1 VPDTSRTFAVADAL
15 HSAAIHLLRGVRK
28 EDIRTG
34 IGPAQLSALSVLV
47 FAGSMR
53 VTQLARM
60 EQVKAPTMTKIIGS
74 LERAGLIERRPDPD
88 DNRAVTVVATKRGE
102 KLLQEG
108 RRRRVQRLASAIGNL
123 ASRDRDVLLA
133 AAPLIEE
140 LARRI

>member
-1 VPDTSRTFAVADAL
+1 VPETSRSFTIADAL

-28 EDIRTG
+28 EDIRSG
-34 IGPAQLSALSVLV
+34 VGPAQLSALSVLV
-47 FAGSMR
+47 FAGPMR

-74 LERAGLIERRPDPD
+74 LERSGLIQRQPDAD
-88 DNRAVTVVATKRGE
+88 DSRAVRLVATKRGE

-108 RRRRVQRLASAIGNL
+108 RRRRVQRLAAAIAKL
-123 ASRDRDVLLA
+123 TSRDRDLLLA

-140 LARRI
+140 LARQV

>member
-1 VPDTSRTFAVADAL
+1 
-15 HSAAIHLLRGVRK
+15 
-28 EDIRTG
+28 
-34 IGPAQLSALSVLV
+34 V

-53 VTQLARM
+53 VTQLART

-88 DNRAVTVVATKRGE
+88 DNRAVTVAATRRGE

-108 RRRRVQRLASAIGNL
+108 RRRRVQRLAAAIANL
-123 ASRDRDVLLA
+123 AARDRDVLRA

-140 LARRI
+140 LARRL

>member
-1 VPDTSRTFAVADAL
+1 M
-15 HSAAIHLLRGVRK
+15 
-28 EDIRTG
+28 G

-53 VTQLARM
+53 VTQLART

-108 RRRRVQRLASAIGNL
+108 RRRRVQRLASAIANL

-133 AAPLIEE
+133 ATPLIEE
-140 LARRI
+140 LARQI